1 VGGGPGE
8 RAGIPSKF
16 PSILRSDP
24 IATDRAPLLGYLNAG
39 IPHKH
44 LQIKVTEEIMTDIQI
59 HTDPE
64 IVEVVRRID
73 SLRSTENVS
82 LEEKIRIAELVL
94 SILEER
100 KKDDVVVQ

>member
-1 VGGGPGE
+1 M
-8 RAGIPSKF
+8 
-16 PSILRSDP
+16 
-24 IATDRAPLLGYLNAG
+24 TDR
-39 IPHKH
+39 
-44 LQIKVTEEIMTDIQI
+44 EI

-100 KKDDVVVQ
+100 KKGDVVVQ

>member
-1 VGGGPGE
+1 LGQIEP
-8 RAGIPSKF
+8 AF
-16 PSILRSDP
+16 
-24 IATDRAPLLGYLNAG
+24 LGYLTTG
-39 IPHKH
+39 IPHKY
-44 LQIKVTEEIMTDIQI
+44 LQIRVTEEIMTDIQI

>member
-1 VGGGPGE
+1 MEPG
-8 RAGIPSKF
+8 F
-16 PSILRSDP
+16 
-24 IATDRAPLLGYLNAG
+24 LGYLTTG
-39 IPHKH
+39 ISHKY
-44 LQIKVTEEIMTDIQI
+44 LQISVTEEIMTDIQI

-94 SILEER
+94 SILEEK
-100 KKDDVVVQ
+100 KKDEVVLQ

>member
-1 VGGGPGE
+1 
-8 RAGIPSKF
+8 
-16 PSILRSDP
+16 
-24 IATDRAPLLGYLNAG
+24 
-39 IPHKH
+39 
-44 LQIKVTEEIMTDIQI
+44 MTDIQI

-73 SLRSTENVS
+73 SLKSTETVS

>member
-1 VGGGPGE
+1 
-8 RAGIPSKF
+8 
-16 PSILRSDP
+16 
-24 IATDRAPLLGYLNAG
+24 
-39 IPHKH
+39 
-44 LQIKVTEEIMTDIQI
+44 MTDIQI

-73 SLRSTENVS
+73 SLRSTENIS

>member
-1 VGGGPGE
+1 
-8 RAGIPSKF
+8 
-16 PSILRSDP
+16 
-24 IATDRAPLLGYLNAG
+24 
-39 IPHKH
+39 
-44 LQIKVTEEIMTDIQI
+44 MTDIQI

>member
-1 VGGGPGE
+1 MV
-8 RAGIPSKF
+8 S
-16 PSILRSDP
+16 
-24 IATDRAPLLGYLNAG
+24 PLLGYLTTG
-39 IPHKH
+39 ISHKY
-44 LQIKVTEEIMTDIQI
+44 LQIHVTEEIMTDIQI

-94 SILEER
+94 SIIEEK
-100 KKDDVVVQ
+100 KKDEIVLQ

>member
-1 VGGGPGE
+1 
-8 RAGIPSKF
+8 
-16 PSILRSDP
+16 
-24 IATDRAPLLGYLNAG
+24 
-39 IPHKH
+39 
-44 LQIKVTEEIMTDIQI
+44 MTDIQI

-82 LEEKIRIAELVL
+82 LEEKIRIAELVV